1 MMKVIKYLL
10 FISFLTITSL
20 CYAES
25 VNINT
30 ADAQTIA
37 TEIKGIGTVK
47 AEAIVAYRTQHGA
60 FKSID
65 ELQNV
70 KGIGA
75 RLIEQNKEKLS
86 LQ

>member
-1 MMKVIKYLL
+1 MHTIKYLL
-10 FISFLTITSL
+10 FISILTITSL
-20 CYAES
+20 CYAGT

-37 TEIKGIGTVK
+37 TEIKGIGMVK
-47 AEAIVAYRTQHGA
+47 AEAIVAYRAEHGP

-65 ELQNV
+65 ELESV

-86 LQ
+86 VK